1 MEKYD
6 YQKLKLFCDK
16 KNIMLIKDYSKEP
29 ITSRTS
35 IEFKCVMIGCENTH
49 ITRFS
54 NFINNKNAYCESC
67 KKESKRERVIIYE
80 KMIAYTHP
88 EIAKQ
93 WHPTKNGELK
103 PEHFTYGTEQ
113 KIWWFSNEC
122 KHDWD
127 SQISNRTG
135 RGDGCTKCINKTEQK
150 LYDELS
156 KYYPLLKQQFKV
168 EWCKNKKYLPYD
180 FVLEDNKIIIE
191 IDGEQ
196 HFKDII
202 SWNSSLKD
210 THENDIYKMKCAN
223 ENGFSVIRIFQP
235 DIWNDSY
242 DWFTELRENIE
253 KIKLEQRL
261 QNVYMCKDNEYAIFT

>member
-253 KIKLEQRL
+253 KIKLEQRV